1 MMTLLK
7 KYLALLLA
15 VALCL
20 SLTACGGSDD
30 DTEGDDGTVG
40 NDWRNSGEVAGRG
53 TITHE
58 GEGSVD
64 VLIIVSEHSAAFY
77 KDQPKQ
83 VLYDSVS
90 FPITILDALES
101 LNEISLEDLDGDGET
116 DVYVSFIHDSGDI
129 TQMVWIWV
137 PGEGYVFREDL
148 SILPT
153 FDSDDDISEYVGLW
167 EYVDENLWLRI
178 YEDETWEFL
187 NDQEDVIACGT
198 LWVDESGI
206 TLYFDGTDDVM
217 QLDRAVSGDL
227 LDAENNGVLVPADS
241 IPFNNSGDISEY
253 VGLWEYVDENL
264 WLRIYEDETWEFLND
279 QEDVIAFGTLWVD
292 ESGITLYFDGTDDV
306 MQLDRAVSG
315 DLLDGEN
322 NGVLVPA
329 DSIQSRVPYFTRY
342 GLEINAEMDNGIY
355 LMEDGFGS
363 FSGGDQFH
371 SKGEGYTPG
380 DCYWEVI
387 KYYDDTYDGIR
398 EIKFDA
404 ICYVPYSSLG
414 DIDEDYKCSI
424 RHQLYDFYTGKW
436 FTRIDEYKTSTRGK
450 DYYVHTVD
458 WNGQSG
464 IIEFTRSHDWQRDVG
479 EWTTVMTASYH
490 IYMPEWYDGLVL
502 ATEPLPDNYEDFARF
517 DSQHRAFAEA
527 SIMDIDL
534 LDPYGCLF
542 FSVCD

>member
-1 MMTLLK
+1 MKMMNLLK
-7 KYLALLLA
+7 KNFALLLA
-15 VALCL
+15 VVLCL

-30 DTEGDDGTVG
+30 PADD
-40 NDWRNSGEVAGRG
+40 DWRNSDEVVGIG
-53 TITHE
+53 TITHT

-64 VLIIVSEHSAAFY
+64 VLIIVSEYSAAFY
-77 KDQPKQ
+77 WDQPEQ

-90 FPITILDALES
+90 FPITVLDAKES
-101 LNEISLEDLDGDGET
+101 FSEISLDDIDGDGES
-116 DVYVSFIHDSGDI
+116 DVFVSFVHAPDDI
-129 TQMVWIWV
+129 TQMVWIWN
-137 PGEGYVFREDL
+137 PEDGYVFREDL

-153 FDSDDDISEYVGLW
+153 FDSDGEISDYTGLW
-167 EYVDENLWLRI
+167 EYVDANLWLRI
-178 YEDETWEFL
+178 YDDETWEFL
-187 NDQEDVIACGT
+187 NDQEDVIACGA
-198 LWVDESGI
+198 LWVGQDGI
-206 TLYFDGTDDVM
+206 TLYFEDTDDVL
-217 QLDRAVSGDL
+217 QLDRAGSGDL
-227 LDAENNGVLVPADS
+227 LDSENGGMLVP
-241 IPFNNSGDISEY
+241 
-253 VGLWEYVDENL
+253 V
-264 WLRIYEDETWEFLND
+264 
-279 QEDVIAFGTLWVD
+279 
-292 ESGITLYFDGTDDV
+292 
-306 MQLDRAVSG
+306 
-315 DLLDGEN
+315 
-322 NGVLVPA
+322 
-329 DSIQSRVPYFTRY
+329 DSIQSSVPYFSRN
-342 GLEINAEMDNGIY
+342 GLEINAAVDAGTY
-355 LMEDGFGS
+355 WMEDGFGS
-363 FSGGDQFH
+363 YADGDQFH
-371 SKGEGYTPG
+371 SKGDNYTVG
-380 DCYWEVI
+380 GCDWEVI

-542 FSVCD
+542 FSICD

>member
-15 VALCL
+15 AALCL

-101 LNEISLEDLDGDGET
+101 LNEISLEDMDGDGET

-241 IPFNNSGDISEY
+241 I
-253 VGLWEYVDENL
+253 
-264 WLRIYEDETWEFLND
+264 
-279 QEDVIAFGTLWVD
+279 
-292 ESGITLYFDGTDDV
+292 
-306 MQLDRAVSG
+306 
-315 DLLDGEN
+315 
-322 NGVLVPA
+322 
-329 DSIQSRVPYFTRY
+329 QSRVPYFTRY

-355 LMEDGFGS
+355 LMEDGFPTIGR
-363 FSGGDQFH
+363 
-371 SKGEGYTPG
+371 P
-380 DCYWEVI
+380 
-387 KYYDDTYDGIR
+387 
-398 EIKFDA
+398 
-404 ICYVPYSSLG
+404 L
-414 DIDEDYKCSI
+414 YK
-424 RHQLYDFYTGKW
+424 L
-436 FTRIDEYKTSTRGK
+436 
-450 DYYVHTVD
+450 
-458 WNGQSG
+458 
-464 IIEFTRSHDWQRDVG
+464 
-479 EWTTVMTASYH
+479 
-490 IYMPEWYDGLVL
+490 
-502 ATEPLPDNYEDFARF
+502 
-517 DSQHRAFAEA
+517 
-527 SIMDIDL
+527 
-534 LDPYGCLF
+534 
-542 FSVCD
+542 